1 MTTQAW
7 NRRNLKGFTIPLGFC
22 TMKHGFAHWKLV
34 RKLCAK
40 TTCKEETPH
49 SFPTVTYL
57 PIVQVTHWEASSTPC
72 PHVFIK
78 DPLPRGCRVLLQSFA
93 IADDLNC
100 SWCSVDVRA
109 QNHVRAFKIPST
121 SCVPLC
127 VLLYSI
133 AFTHKLNACPTW
145 KHLSKFTVQNSPW
158 MLCPSCFS
166 VLSLFSQ
173 LWRPRPPPLLRPP
186 FPPLPSVLW
195 GQLIVD
201 WNLRIQSTT
210 KGWYCWNTDNSYM
223 SNSWKKKGLS
233 KRHLMNTIEI

>member
-40 TTCKEETPH
+40 TTCEEETPH

-93 IADDLNC
+93 NADDLSC
-100 SWCSVDVRA
+100 SWFFSGRTRTKSCPSIPNSINILCTSVCITVWYSLYTQAKCMPHLKTSFKVHCSKQSLDA
-109 QNHVRAFKIPST
+109 LP
-121 SCVPLC
+121 
-127 VLLYSI
+127 VLLFCS
-133 AFTHKLNACPTW
+133 
-145 KHLSKFTVQNSPW
+145 
-158 MLCPSCFS
+158 FS
-166 VLSLFSQ
+166 VFPALTPSAASLTSTTFST
-173 LWRPRPPPLLRPP
+173 LAFRP
-186 FPPLPSVLW
+186 S

-201 WNLRIQSTT
+201 RKLRIQSTT
-210 KGWYCWNTDNSYM
+210 KGWYCWNNDNSYM
-223 SNSWKKKGLS
+223 SNSWKKSVWAKG
-233 KRHLMNTIEI
+233 TWWIP